1 MCYFIFLKNVN
12 GLIKIS
18 NNLIP
23 ILIFFIIYISLKNDS
38 LNISILNCTALYI
51 KQVNFSASISM
62 LIKSIIKSVLYAS
75 YNCILLIPVLVTLKE
90 QIKNSKKIISIAV
103 ASSVLLMLLSFSV
116 FNILSNGS
124 IEDFK
129 LEMPII
135 SIVKQ
140 NGIFYQKIYLVIIGI
155 SIFTTAVSSG
165 CSFLNNCSNN
175 KKQFKR
181 YLILMSI
188 SAIFLSQISF
198 STLVNLLYPV
208 LGIVG
213 IIEIIIIFMIK
224 PCKKV

>member
-1 MCYFIFLKNVN
+1 MI
-12 GLIKIS
+12 
-18 NNLIP
+18 
-23 ILIFFIIYISLKNDS
+23 
-38 LNISILNCTALYI
+38 
-51 KQVNFSASISM
+51 
-62 LIKSIIKSVLYAS
+62 IKSIIKSILYAS

-90 QIKNSKKIISIAV
+90 QIKNRKNITSIAIISSLI
-103 ASSVLLMLLSFSV
+103 LMLLSFSI
-116 FNILSNGS
+116 FNILSNGTV
-124 IEDFK
+124 EEYK

-140 NGIFYQKIYLVIIGI
+140 NGNLYQKIYLIIIGI

-165 CSFLNNCSNN
+165 CSFLNNCSYS
-175 KKQFKR
+175 KKQFKK
-181 YLILMSI
+181 YLNIMSI

-213 IIEIIIIFMIK
+213 VVEIIIIFMIK